1 MVKLHKIL
9 RQGYIVA
16 SKKRI
21 EELKTVLL
29 TRKSLLEENIKDNID
44 NISKLN
50 SCDCK
55 DDLDFAEASSDSFTV
70 GLLIDKQKQELKEIE
85 EALKNIEDGTYG
97 ICEMCDEPIA
107 VGRLK
112 AKPFAK
118 FCTDCREIH
127 ENNK

>member
-1 MVKLHKIL
+1 MKGV
-9 RQGYIVA
+9 
-16 SKKRI
+16 
-21 EELKTVLL
+21 EELK
-29 TRKSLLEENIKDNID
+29 RILLERKGVLEGNIEDNID
-44 NISKLN
+44 NIAKLN

-55 DDLDFAEASSDSFTV
+55 DDLDFAEASSDSFTSGILV
-70 GLLIDKQKQELKEIE
+70 NKQKQELREIE
-85 EALKNIEDGTYG
+85 EALENIENGTYG

-127 ENNK
+127 ENNNK

>member
-1 MVKLHKIL
+1 
-9 RQGYIVA
+9 VA

-21 EELKTVLL
+21 QELKQILLDRQEVLE
-29 TRKSLLEENIKDNID
+29 SIINDGAND
-44 NISKLN
+44 ISQLN
-50 SCDCK
+50 NCDCK
-55 DDLDFAEASSDSFTV
+55 DELDYAEASSDSFTTNI
-70 GLLIDKQKQELKEIE
+70 LISKQKEELKEIK
-85 EALKNIEDGTYG
+85 EALKNIENGTYG

-127 ENNK
+127 EHKN